1 MIGGTIAVS
10 PIFVIISIL
19 TFTTMSNQLSVSK
32 GSEIISLTKQSSE
45 NDIKK
50 YFNAVLELSKSDNEF
65 PINLDE
71 VWQLVYAERGKAVR
85 ALTNNFIENVD
96 FILVAQ
102 NGKQKSLQGSGGHNK
117 VSYYLSLSCLEYF
130 IARKVRP
137 VFEVYRMVFHK
148 AVMQPSLP
156 NFSNPAEAAR
166 AWALE
171 YEQRLAL
178 EAKNS
183 EQAEVIEIQTQEI
196 KKAAPKVKYYDDVM
210 CSKDTYT
217 TSQIANM
224 LGMSA
229 GKLNEVLK
237 NIGVIYKQS
246 GQWLLKKP
254 YVTWGLHSVRTHIYI
269 HSNGNQGTNSW
280 TVWTERGRCFISAL
294 RDNNFDVKKAIAQI
308 KGVA

>member
-1 MIGGTIAVS
+1 M
-10 PIFVIISIL
+10 SIVL
-19 TFTTMSNQLSVSK
+19 SKSSNAD
-32 GSEIISLTKQSSE
+32 EIKA
-45 NDIKK
+45 

-71 VWQLVYAERGKAVR
+71 VWMLVYAERGKAVR
-85 ALTNNFIENVD
+85 ALRKNFIENVD
-96 FILVAQ
+96 YKPIAQ
-102 NGKQKSLQGSGGHNK
+102 NGKRLKTGQFNGNDRID
-117 VSYYLSLSCLEYF
+117 YYLSLSCLEYF

-137 VFEVYRMVFHK
+137 VFEVYRKVFHK
-148 AVMQPSLP
+148 AISQPLLP

-171 YEQRLAL
+171 YEQRLQL
-178 EAKNS
+178 EAKTN
-183 EQAEVIEIQTQEI
+183 EQAEVIEIQSQEI

-224 LGMSA
+224 IGMSA
-229 GKLNEVLK
+229 GKLNEMLRNVG
-237 NIGVIYKQS
+237 IIYKQS

-254 YVTWGLHSVRTHIYI
+254 YVEWGLHKVRTHSYT
-269 HSNGNQGTNSW
+269 HSNGNQGTTSW

-294 RDNNFDVKKAIAQI
+294 RDNKFNIKSAINQI